1 MRTDLKHHCTQNE
14 MSNRE
19 IVRGLLGIS
28 IILILGILGLIYLD
42 KEVPSWLQMLAAGN
56 MTGFF
61 TYLRTAPEKVPAGTG
76 GTAMQADNV
85 ENATFE
91 APAVVKKDEP
101 VEP

>member
-1 MRTDLKHHCTQNE
+1 MSEPKHHCSQNE
-14 MSNRE
+14 LSNRE

-28 IILILGILGLIYLD
+28 VVLIMGILGLIYLD

-61 TYLRTAPEKVPAGTG
+61 TYLRTTPEKTTPG
-76 GTAMQADNV
+76 GSAMQADNV

-91 APAVVKKDEP
+91 APAVVKKE
-101 VEP
+101 EAQE